1 MSNESTKTKSPK
13 ISTILLICIIVVL
26 LAIVAG
32 LLIVASLK
40 NKTSQGGETAISQTE
55 TTISS
60 ANSEKFNAPFK
71 YDLKNNQLSNF
82 DIAFLKAENKKEN
95 KIYSPLSIKYTLKM
109 LEEGAKGN
117 SKQQISN
124 VLEDYVVTKYTSNSN
139 MSLANAL
146 FIRDTFKDKVNPNY
160 ASNLQSKYNAEVVY
174 DSFAN
179 ATNVNNWVK
188 NKTLNLLP
196 EVLDTIRDDQDFLL
210 INSLGID
217 MEWKNKFFEENSY
230 EKGFRD
236 EVAYQHENYHVSCN
250 TCSVESRKFDNDK
263 LEVSGMEIM
272 ASIDNYDIVKT
283 LGEDSIRKTVGDAYR
298 KFIAEKGYGAWGEKL
313 NTQAEIDAEVE
324 KYLND
329 YIEALKLNYNE
340 HRAVSSIDFSLYTD
354 SNVKAFSKDLKEY
367 NGTTLQYIGIM
378 PTNEELDKYVKDVDS
393 DKINDIIKNM
403 KDIKNENFK
412 QGAITR
418 VTGFIPKFKFDYDL
432 DLIND
437 LAQIGI
443 TDVFDQTK
451 ADISDIVSM
460 DGAYIGDAVHKA
472 NIEFTQDG
480 IKASATTVF
489 AGKGAG
495 DPEFDYVFDVPIE
508 EIDLTFD
515 KPYMFIIRDKE
526 TGDVW
531 FSGTVYEPLAWAND
545 TSKDTSNF

>member
-40 NKTSQGGETAISQTE
+40 KKTSQGGETAISQTE

-217 MEWKNKFFEENSY
+217 MEWKNKFF
-230 EKGFRD
+230 
-236 EVAYQHENYHVSCN
+236 H
-250 TCSVESRKFDNDK
+250 
-263 LEVSGMEIM
+263 I
-272 ASIDNYDIVKT
+272 
-283 LGEDSIRKTVGDAYR
+283 
-298 KFIAEKGYGAWGEKL
+298 
-313 NTQAEIDAEVE
+313 
-324 KYLND
+324 
-329 YIEALKLNYNE
+329 
-340 HRAVSSIDFSLYTD
+340 
-354 SNVKAFSKDLKEY
+354 
-367 NGTTLQYIGIM
+367 
-378 PTNEELDKYVKDVDS
+378 
-393 DKINDIIKNM
+393 
-403 KDIKNENFK
+403 
-412 QGAITR
+412 
-418 VTGFIPKFKFDYDL
+418 
-432 DLIND
+432 
-437 LAQIGI
+437 
-443 TDVFDQTK
+443 
-451 ADISDIVSM
+451 
-460 DGAYIGDAVHKA
+460 
-472 NIEFTQDG
+472 
-480 IKASATTVF
+480 
-489 AGKGAG
+489 
-495 DPEFDYVFDVPIE
+495 
-508 EIDLTFD
+508 
-515 KPYMFIIRDKE
+515 
-526 TGDVW
+526 
-531 FSGTVYEPLAWAND
+531 
-545 TSKDTSNF
+545 

>member
-1 MSNESTKTKSPK
+1 MSNESTKSKNPK
-13 ISTILLICIIVVL
+13 TLTVLLICVIVVF

-32 LLIVASLK
+32 LLIAASLK
-40 NKTSQGGETAISQTE
+40 NKTIQGGETAISETE
-55 TTISS
+55 TTISNV
-60 ANSEKFNAPFK
+60 NSEKFNAPFK

-109 LEEGAKGN
+109 LEEGAKGA

-146 FIRDTFKDKVNPNY
+146 FIKDTFKDKVNPNY
-160 ASNLQSKYNAEVVY
+160 AANLQSKYNAEVVY

-179 ATNVNNWVK
+179 PTNVNNWVK
-188 NKTLNLLP
+188 NRTLNLLP
-196 EVLDTIRDDQDFLL
+196 EVVDTIDDQDFLL

-217 MEWKNKFFEENSY
+217 MEWKNKFFEDNNY
-230 EKGFRD
+230 EKGFID
-236 EVAYQHENYHVSCN
+236 EVAYQHEKYHVACN
-250 TCSVESRKFDNDK
+250 AFSVESKKFDNNK
-263 LEVSGMEIM
+263 QEVSGMEIM
-272 ASIDNYDIVKT
+272 ASIDNYDIINT
-283 LGEDSIRKTVGDAYR
+283 LGEDNIRKKVGDEYR
-298 KFIAEKGYGAWGEKL
+298 KFIAEKGYSAWGEKL

-324 KYLND
+324 NYLND

-354 SNVKAFSKDLKEY
+354 SDVKAFAKDLKEY
-367 NGTTLQYIGIM
+367 DGTTLQYIGIM
-378 PTNEELDKYVKDVDS
+378 PTNEDLDKYVKDVDS
-393 DKINDIIKNM
+393 DKVNKIINNM

-412 QGAITR
+412 QGVITK
-418 VTGFIPKFKFDYDL
+418 VTGFIPKFKFDYEL

-443 TDVFDQTK
+443 TDVFDQEK

-460 DGAYIGDAVHKA
+460 DGAYINDAVHKA

-495 DPEFDYVFDVPIE
+495 DPEFDYLYDVPIE

-515 KPYMFIIRDKE
+515 KPYMFIIRDKK
-526 TGDVW
+526 TSDVW
-531 FSGTVYEPLAWAND
+531 FSGTIYEPLAWAND
-545 TSKDTSNF
+545 TSKDAVPNN